1 MCFFAAPAAAAAA
14 GSAAAGSAA
23 AATAATAAASTAAAG
38 AAAAGTAAAGTAAAS
53 AGTFLGIS
61 NATWGTIGTIASL
74 AGTGLSAYG
83 MYTQSQA
90 AKDQANYQAAVQR
103 NNQLIANRQAE
114 DILKR
119 GTLEERQYRSKVA
132 QIKAD
137 QIVGLASQGVDITD
151 GTSVDLLADTA
162 ALGELDAQ
170 TIRSNAERAAY
181 DARVQASNFGASA
194 QLSSLSAKAQNPLV
208 AGGGTLLSGLGQ
220 VASKWYKS

>member
-23 AATAATAAASTAAAG
+23 AAAAATAASTAAAG
-38 AAAAGTAAAGTAAAS
+38 AAAAGTAAAGTAAAAG

-61 NATWGTIGTIASL
+61 NATWGALGTAASL

-90 AKDQANYQAAVQR
+90 MKDQAAYQAAVQR

-114 DILKR
+114 DVLQR
-119 GTLEERQYRSKVA
+119 GQLQERQYRSRVA
-132 QIKAD
+132 QIKSE
-137 QIVGLASQGVDITD
+137 QLVGLVGQGVDVTE
-151 GTSVDLLADTA
+151 GTSVDLLSETA

-170 TIRSNAERAAY
+170 TIRANAERAAY
-181 DARVQASNFGASA
+181 DTRVQATNFGASA
-194 QLSSLSAKAQNPLV
+194 QMSQLRSEAENPLV
-208 AGGGTLLSGLGQ
+208 AGGGTLLSGLGS